1 MSAPSLEYKQ
11 ARYLD
16 YGFLAAKAEQA
27 AEGLMDDRPLSPD
40 ERHVL
45 KAGSDFLEKVATGAR
60 ALTHGDYGVQNLTGA
75 MEALELAVDPIEHLG
90 QVIKEADISDLLQD
104 VARTVSATSERD
116 DRSALTD
123 DDRTKIDVYRTFFDQ
138 FYRFIRAQMNEMRKE
153 PLLGDRSRFGGPA
166 GRLAW

>member
-11 ARYLD
+11 TRYLD

-27 AEGLMDDRPLSPD
+27 AKSLIEQRPLSED

-60 ALTHGDYGVQNLTGA
+60 VLTRGDYRVQNLTGA

-90 QVIKEADISDLLQD
+90 QMFQQADISDFLQD
-104 VARTVSATSERD
+104 VARTVAQSSDRAIQNQLTAD
-116 DRSALTD
+116 DRA
-123 DDRTKIDVYRTFFDQ
+123 KIDLYRTFFVK
-138 FYRFIRAQMNEMRKE
+138 FYQFIRTQMDEFDKE
-153 PLLGDRSRFGGPA
+153 PILGNRSRFDSHIGS
-166 GRLAW
+166 LAW